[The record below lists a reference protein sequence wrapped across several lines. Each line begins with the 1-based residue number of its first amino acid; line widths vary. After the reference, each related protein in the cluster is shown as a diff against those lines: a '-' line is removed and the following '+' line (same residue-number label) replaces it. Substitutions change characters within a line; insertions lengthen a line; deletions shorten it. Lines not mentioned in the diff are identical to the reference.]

1 MNKFKLLLGQWLA
14 NLTRKLKNNFY
25 IYLAT
30 LFTLL
35 VLLDAGVFNV
45 GLNMRD
51 KAFDFMVK
59 NRVFQPSAD
68 KDIVIV
74 DINEASLAAFAKE
87 YGRWPWPRQVLGEFV
102 ENIQAQN
109 PKAIVF
115 DIVFSDADIYNAD
128 SDAYF
133 NEVIVACD
141 NCFFP
146 ILRLDASQDA
156 SSQLKYAQIPGLTPN
171 TQADK
176 NATIAAIL
184 PYFEAALKPDRLG
197 THNVYPD
204 NDGIVRQYRMIHDNA
219 GWRLPSLPLVVAQF
233 VNNELANNQSI
244 KILPQDMLINWRGK
258 PFTYTYATFSDV
270 FTDLASERKKRP
282 ANEFTNKIVIIGSTA
297 PGLFDIKATAMDKQF
312 PGVEIM
318 ATAIDNVK
326 HGDYLKVWRGKI
338 PYILLSLL
346 LIWATTLA
354 FYLKVDR
361 DRFNS
366 IFTGGQIGL
375 LVLSYV
381 AINLTNTYLDL
392 TAPILWAVA
401 LFGIAKIYA
410 LATDRALQRWLA
422 FGLKADAAES
432 SVLIMPILVESSE
445 ALSPAMLKKLKREI
459 ELNSKSPNSI
469 EAIHGTQS
477 GIWGLFG
484 DMIVVSWMYANN
496 KPEYAETAHK
506 DATQLAE
513 KLPNLIVHCGLPDT
527 TLTRYTLHAGSL
539 VQSQAQSSAQLQ
551 TTDSAISLASQ
562 WRILFAQAVIQLEAT
577 DSEINPLKTSTLKYD
592 PQEPTKDL
600 S

>member
-14 NLTRKLKNNFY
+14 NLTRRLKNNFY

-51 KAFDFMVK
+51 KAFDLMVK
-59 NRVFQPSAD
+59 YRVFQPSAD

-102 ENIQAQN
+102 ENIQTQN

-133 NEVIVACD
+133 NEVIAASD
-141 NCFFP
+141 NTFFP

-156 SSQLKYAQIPGLTPN
+156 SSQLKYAQIPGLTAGPDV
-171 TQADK
+171 DK
-176 NATIAAIL
+176 NATVAAIL
-184 PYFEAALKPDRLG
+184 PYFEAAIKPNRLG

-204 NDGIVRQYRMIHDNA
+204 NDGIVRQYRMYHDNA
-219 GWRLPSLPLVVAQF
+219 GWRLPSLPLAVAQF
-233 VNNELANNQSI
+233 VNTQPVEN
-244 KILPQDMLINWRGK
+244 LPHENIRHENIPHENIPKDMLINWRGK
-258 PFTYTYATFSDV
+258 PFTYTYVTFSDV
-270 FTDLASERKKRP
+270 FTDLASEHKKRP
-282 ANEFTNKIVIIGSTA
+282 ANEFTDKIVIIGSTA

-318 ATAIDNVK
+318 ATAIDNAK
-326 HGDYLKVWRGKI
+326 HDDYLKVWRGKI
-338 PYILLSLL
+338 PYVLLSLL
-346 LIWATTLA
+346 LVWATTLA

-401 LFGIAKIYA
+401 FFGIAKVYA

-422 FGLKADAAES
+422 FGLKSDAAES
-432 SVLIMPILVESSE
+432 SVLIMPILVESNE
-445 ALSPAMLKKLKREI
+445 VLSQTMLKKLKREI

-484 DMIVVSWMYANN
+484 DMIVVSWIFAND
-496 KPEYAETAHK
+496 KPQYSGNAHK
-506 DATQLAE
+506 DATQLSE
-513 KLPNLIVHCGLPDT
+513 KLPNLIHRCGLPNST
-527 TLTRYTLHAGSL
+527 AMRYALHEGRL
-539 VQSQAQSSAQLQ
+539 IQSQ
-551 TTDSAISLASQ
+551 TKDSELSLASQ
-562 WRILFAQAVIQLEAT
+562 WRILFAQAVIQLESHA
-577 DSEINPLKTSTLKYD
+577 
-592 PQEPTKDL
+592 QTKL